1 MPSQQVKGAI
11 EYALAFATAGAG
23 ASFSIKT
30 FVPLPVIDA
39 VPQTLIVQAMSHQI
53 TSLYGLTSIRGLAT
67 FTTMIIGVGSG
78 AKLISEVASF
88 IPVAGPST
96 SAATSFALHM
106 STGIVL
112 IILFELLQEGFI
124 NEDYFHNTSTNE
136 ISHLLL
142 LATEVLADVV
152 RGNNGVE
159 SVGLAVEKFKV
170 QSMA

>member
-1 MPSQQVKGAI
+1 MSSQQVKDAI

-30 FVPLPVIDA
+30 FVPLPAIDA

-53 TSLYGLTSIRGLAT
+53 TSLYDFTSIKGLAT
-67 FTTMIIGVGSG
+67 FTTMIVGVGSG

-96 SAATSFALHM
+96 SAATSFALHI

-124 NEDYFHNTSTNE
+124 SEDYFHNISTSE
-136 ISHLLL
+136 ISNLLL
-142 LATEVLADVV
+142 LASEVVV
-152 RGNNGVE
+152 EVMRGKDGVE
-159 SVGLAVEKFKV
+159 AVQTAVEKFKA
-170 QSMA
+170 QSVA